1 MKIVALAGLALVL
14 LLPSAASAQPGALT
28 QAGCVSETS
37 SGGTCADG
45 YGVEGATAIA
55 ISPDGRNVYV
65 AAPATQSL
73 AVFTRDPATGALT
86 EQGCFT
92 LWAAGGDPQCVRVP
106 RGLSNPVAI
115 TVSGDGRSVYVAN
128 LTDEVTVFARD
139 PKSGALS
146 QPPTQPCV
154 GSWMLPGCPGGST
167 ALGVATDVVSVDRD
181 VYVAA
186 SSDQAIGELRRD
198 PATSILSQPAGRP
211 ACISRDGMASS
222 TTGKEA
228 DCTHAGLAFKQPT
241 ALALTPAATSLLAV
255 DRGGHALWTLPRDP
269 AGVLAMPSCVSPVA
283 GACGVPAVHGM
294 QAPFDV
300 AVAADDVYV
309 TSADPGSIAALRSA
323 PSGALRQTASGARYA
338 CVTNDGSDGCVQGRA
353 LAGAESVVVAPD
365 GRYVYVAAVLAGAI
379 DTFERDPA
387 TGGLHQLDGADGCL
401 SYDGAGGICAQGR
414 LLEGVHQL
422 VVSPDGR
429 NLYAASYNRSAVL
442 AFTREPLPVP
452 SPAVTP
458 DAPAPVGDAE
468 PAPAPPAAAV
478 VVGAPAAAPAIT
490 AFTATR
496 KRFRTSSSTR
506 LRLTLTAPA
515 TVKITITR
523 RGHRKPLRTRTL
535 RPGTRSIKLAR
546 FKPGRYTARA
556 AIAGSPAH
564 TLTLVVL
571 PAGGAPG
578 SVSLGESFPG
588 HHPVALRAVVDTCPA
603 WTSKSSIGRRIPA
616 SSRTPARWHRARTPT
631 TRSPRRTRSPGA
643 GSGTSRAGPSW
654 RG

>member
-1 MKIVALAGLALVL
+1 MKIVALAGLALAL

-28 QAGCVSETS
+28 QAGCVSESS
-37 SGGTCADG
+37 SGGMCADG

-55 ISPDGRNVYV
+55 ISPDGQNVYV
-65 AAPATQSL
+65 AAPGTQSL
-73 AVFTRDPATGALT
+73 AVFARDAVTGALT

-154 GSWMLPGCPGGST
+154 GSWLLPGCPGGST
-167 ALGVATDVVSVDRD
+167 ALGAAEDVLSVGSD

-186 SSDQAIGELRRD
+186 GGDAAIAELRRD

-228 DCTHAGLAFKQPT
+228 DCTHAGLDVKQPT
-241 ALALTPAATSLLAV
+241 ALALTPAATYLHAV
-255 DRGGHALWTLPRDP
+255 DRGGHALRTFPRNA

-283 GACGVPAVHGM
+283 GACGVAVVHGM

-309 TSADPGSIAALRSA
+309 TSAAPGSIAALRSK
-323 PSGALRQTASGARYA
+323 PSGALSQAATGARYA

-365 GRYVYVAAVLAGAI
+365 GRNVYVAAVLAGAV

-387 TGGLHQLDGADGCL
+387 TGGLHQLDGPGGCL

-429 NLYAASYNRSAVL
+429 DLYAASYNRSAVL
-442 AFTREPLPVP
+442 AFTREQPPVP
-452 SPAVTP
+452 SPATAP
-458 DAPAPVGDAE
+458 EAPAPVGDAE
-468 PAPAPPAAAV
+468 PAPAAVAV
-478 VVGAPAAAPAIT
+478 VRAPAGPPAIT
-490 AFTATR
+490 AFTASR
-496 KRFRTSSSTR
+496 KRFRAPASTR

-515 TVKITITR
+515 TVKLTVTR

-535 RPGTRSIKLAR
+535 RPGTRSLTLAKL
-546 FKPGRYTARA
+546 KPGRYTARA
-556 AIAGSPAH
+556 EIAGSTARAR

-571 PAGGAPG
+571 RP
-578 SVSLGESFPG
+578 
-588 HHPVALRAVVDTCPA
+588 
-603 WTSKSSIGRRIPA
+603 
-616 SSRTPARWHRARTPT
+616 
-631 TRSPRRTRSPGA
+631 
-643 GSGTSRAGPSW
+643 
-654 RG
+654 